1 MALFFKHSYTES
13 FQSFSHR
20 QEEEGEEEVK
30 REGEVAGCK
39 RKKVIVFMSFT
50 VT

>member
-20 QEEEGEEEVK
+20 QEEGEQEVK

-50 VT
+50 VS